1 MKENRLPPFS
11 FSVHPTNDAI
21 DQTGHVEID
30 QQTDLGVTQFQ
41 VGNQLGF
48 VDGKDF
54 LDSLQFDNHGI
65 LHEQINPVTDIESN
79 FIINHRE
86 TYLRQRFHAAL
97 SKLVGKAG
105 FISRFQQ
112 AGTERAV
119 NLHGG
124 CDDAGSNLSHWIL
137 GSVLIGVQNYT
148 INLRSAILF
157 FFPLCLSVPSVVN
170 AQPAILRD
178 QIAPNWLPDK
188 HTFWY
193 CVQTG
198 ADTHEFVLIDA
209 RAGARKT
216 SSDLA
221 SVGLPEPEPQRTSQ
235 TALQVRSSQRT
246 GVSSGIRLVNELDLE
261 LSLFWIDSGGKRIPY
276 GKVSPKS
283 KREQHTYEG
292 HVWLLTAP
300 DGADFAVVEAG
311 PVTSTWILD
320 GEGRKP
326 EPKKVLSPETSPDQ
340 AWNARVATDQI
351 VLKKIADGSD
361 RKLHAPVEAK
371 ATFHGR
377 VSWSPDSKA
386 FLVSAAV
393 EVSERIVTIVEST
406 PSDQKQPKVKSFP
419 YAKPGDPLPKPQLV
433 LFRPGSEE
441 GRVIDANL
449 FPTPFTQSHEIRV
462 TWAPD
467 GSEAYFDY
475 NERGHQCYRILA
487 VNAATGAVRVVVEET
502 SKTFIDYTKKT
513 WRHWLHQSG
522 ELLWMSERSGW
533 AHLSLHDIASGELK
547 NVVTSGA
554 WPVREVLHVDAE
566 KRQVWFLASGLREG
580 EDPYHLHLCRVNLDG
595 SGFVRLTEG
604 DGNHHVEFSPTRE
617 WFIDRWSRA
626 DHPPVHEL
634 RRSDDGNLVCELE
647 RADASALLAGGWT
660 MPERFVAKGR
670 DGKTDIHGILIKPSG
685 FDPAKSYPVI
695 EDIYAGPHAAFAP
708 KDFGR
713 LERLHEMANE
723 GFILVKLDG
732 MGTNFR
738 GKAIH
743 DVAWKN
749 LKDAG
754 FPDRIAWIREAAKP
768 RPWMD
773 LSRVG
778 IYGGSAGGQS
788 AMRAVLDHHEF
799 YQAAVA
805 DCGCHDNRMDKIWW
819 NEQWMGWPVD
829 ESYAKSSNA
838 DDAHK
843 LGGKLLLIV
852 GELDDNVDP
861 ASTTQVV
868 AALQKAGK
876 EFEYMP
882 IIGAGHGAAET
893 SCGSKA
899 RLEFLKKHL
908 KP

>member
-1 MKENRLPPFS
+1 MKVDSLNVNRILRRLRVSSSADICGNLGEFAFLLCFS
-11 FSVHPTNDAI
+11 FSFAH
-21 DQTGHVEID
+21 
-30 QQTDLGVTQFQ
+30 
-41 VGNQLGF
+41 
-48 VDGKDF
+48 
-54 LDSLQFDNHGI
+54 
-65 LHEQINPVTDIESN
+65 
-79 FIINHRE
+79 
-86 TYLRQRFHAAL
+86 
-97 SKLVGKAG
+97 
-105 FISRFQQ
+105 
-112 AGTERAV
+112 
-119 NLHGG
+119 
-124 CDDAGSNLSHWIL
+124 
-137 GSVLIGVQNYT
+137 
-148 INLRSAILF
+148 
-157 FFPLCLSVPSVVN
+157 
-170 AQPAILRD
+170 AQPPILRD
-178 QIAPNWLPDK
+178 QLTPAWLPDQPA
-188 HTFWY
+188 FWY
-193 CVQTG
+193 RVRTG
-198 ADTHEFVLIDA
+198 ADAHEFVLIDA
-209 RAGARKT
+209 KSGLRKT
-216 SSDLA
+216 APDLT
-221 SVGLPEPEPQRTSQ
+221 SLGLPASAP
-235 TALQVRSSQRT
+235 LKSSGTTIEARPTKRT
-246 GVSSGIRLVNELDLE
+246 GVSSGIHLVNELDLE
-261 LSLFWIDSGGKRIPY
+261 LSLFWIDSGGKRVAY
-276 GKVSPKS
+276 GKVAPKS
-283 KREQHTYEG
+283 EREQHTYEG
-292 HVWLLTAP
+292 HVWLLTRP
-300 DGADFAVVEAG
+300 DGSEVAVIEAG
-311 PVTSTWILD
+311 PVVATLIID

-326 EPKKVLSPETSPDQ
+326 EVKPAAIPGISPDGV
-340 AWNARVATDQI
+340 WTARVESDHI
-351 VLKKIADGSD
+351 VLKKTADGSE
-361 RKLHAPVEAK
+361 RKLRAPIEAK
-371 ATFHGR
+371 AAYRGR
-377 VSWSPDSKA
+377 VFWSADSKT

-393 EVSERIVTIVEST
+393 EVPERIVTIVDSS

-419 YAKPGDPLPKPQLV
+419 YAKPGDALPKPQLV
-433 LFRPGSEE
+433 LFHPGNEE
-441 GRVIDANL
+441 GLVIDPTL
-449 FPTPFTQSHEIRV
+449 FPNPFTQSHEIRV

-467 GSEAYFDY
+467 GGEAYFDY
-475 NERGHQCYRILA
+475 NERGHQRYRILA

-502 SKTFIDYTKKT
+502 AKTFIDYTKKT
-513 WRHWLHQSG
+513 WRHWLRQSG
-522 ELLWMSERSGW
+522 ELLLMSERSGW
-533 AHLSLHDIASGELK
+533 AHLYLYDIASGEVK
-547 NVVTSGA
+547 NAVTSGE

-580 EDPYHLHLCRVNLDG
+580 EDPYHLHLCRANLDG

-626 DHPPVHEL
+626 DHPPAHEL
-634 RRSDDGNLVCELE
+634 RRSEDGLLVCELE
-647 RADASALLAGGWT
+647 RADASALLASGWT

-670 DGKTDIHGILIKPSG
+670 DGKTDIHGILIKPSP
-685 FDPAKSYPVI
+685 FDPGKSYPVI

-713 LERLHEMANE
+713 LERPHEIANE

-738 GKAIH
+738 GKAFH

-749 LKDAG
+749 LKDSG
-754 FPDRIAWIREAAKP
+754 FPDRIAWIREAAKT

-788 AMRAVLDHHEF
+788 AMRAVLDHHDF
-799 YQAAVA
+799 YHVAVA

-829 ESYAKSSNA
+829 ESYGRNSNA

-876 EFEYMP
+876 EFEFMP

-893 SCGSKA
+893 PFGSKA

>member
-1 MKENRLPPFS
+1 
-11 FSVHPTNDAI
+11 
-21 DQTGHVEID
+21 
-30 QQTDLGVTQFQ
+30 
-41 VGNQLGF
+41 
-48 VDGKDF
+48 
-54 LDSLQFDNHGI
+54 
-65 LHEQINPVTDIESN
+65 
-79 FIINHRE
+79 
-86 TYLRQRFHAAL
+86 L
-97 SKLVGKAG
+97 SA
-105 FISRFQQ
+105 Q
-112 AGTERAV
+112 AQ
-119 NLHGG
+119 
-124 CDDAGSNLSHWIL
+124 S
-137 GSVLIGVQNYT
+137 
-148 INLRSAILF
+148 
-157 FFPLCLSVPSVVN
+157 P
-170 AQPAILRD
+170 ILRD
-178 QIAPNWLPDK
+178 QLDPVWLPDH

-193 CVQTG
+193 RVQTG
-198 ADTHEFVLIDA
+198 PDSHEFVLIDA
-209 RAGARKT
+209 RTGARKT
-216 SSDLA
+216 SPDLA
-221 SVGLPEPEPQRTSQ
+221 SPGLPEAGPK
-235 TALQVRSSQRT
+235 RSSETTIEVRPSKRA
-246 GVSSGIRLVNELDLE
+246 GVSSGIHLVNELELE
-261 LSLFWIDSGGKRIPY
+261 LSLFWIDSGGKRVPY
-276 GKVSPKS
+276 GKLAPKS
-283 KREQHTYEG
+283 ERDQHTYEG
-292 HVWLLTAP
+292 HVWLLTGS
-300 DGADFAVVEAG
+300 DGTEFAVIEAG
-311 PVTSTWILD
+311 PVVTTLVID
-320 GEGRKP
+320 GEGRQPEAKP
-326 EPKKVLSPETSPDQ
+326 AAIPGISPDGVW
-340 AWNARVATDQI
+340 AAKVESDCI
-351 VLKKIADGSD
+351 VLKKIADGSE
-361 RKLHAPVEAK
+361 RTLRAPIEAK
-371 ATFHGR
+371 ATWRGR

-393 EVSERIVTIVEST
+393 EVPERIVTIVDSS

-419 YAKPGDPLPKPQLV
+419 YAKPGDTLPKPQLV

-441 GRVIDANL
+441 GRVVDATL
-449 FPTPFTQSHEIRV
+449 FPNPFTQSHEIRV

-475 NERGHQCYRILA
+475 NERGHQRYRILA
-487 VNAATGAVRVVVEET
+487 VDATTGAVRIVVEET
-502 SKTFIDYTKKT
+502 AKTFIDYTKKT

-522 ELLWMSERSGW
+522 GILWMSERSGW
-533 AHLSLHDIASGELK
+533 AHLYLHDIASGKLR
-547 NVVTSGA
+547 NAVTSGA

-617 WFIDRWSRA
+617 WFLDRWSRA

-634 RRSDDGNLVCELE
+634 RRSDDGSRVCELE
-647 RADASALLAGGWT
+647 HADASAFLAGGLT
-660 MPERFVAKGR
+660 VPERFVAKGR
-670 DGKTDIHGILIKPSG
+670 DGKTDIHGILIKPSD
-685 FDPAKSYPVI
+685 FNPEQSYPVI
-695 EDIYAGPHAAFAP
+695 EDIYAGPHGAFSP

-713 LERLHEMANE
+713 LERLHEIANE

-738 GKAIH
+738 GKAFH

-749 LKDAG
+749 LKDSG
-754 FPDRIAWIREAAKP
+754 FPDRIAWIREAAKT

-788 AMRAVLDHHEF
+788 AMRAVLDHHDF
-799 YQAAVA
+799 YQVAVA

-829 ESYAKSSNA
+829 ESYAENSNA
-838 DDAHK
+838 DDAHQ

-852 GELDDNVDP
+852 GEVDTNVDP

-893 SCGSKA
+893 PFGSKA
-899 RLEFLKKHL
+899 RLDFLKKHL

>member
-1 MKENRLPPFS
+1 MKPNCFNGRRIRLR
-11 FSVHPTNDAI
+11 
-21 DQTGHVEID
+21 
-30 QQTDLGVTQFQ
+30 LQ
-41 VGNQLGF
+41 V
-48 VDGKDF
+48 F
-54 LDSLQFDNHGI
+54 LSAVIRGYPWSSAFLLF
-65 LHEQINPVTDIESN
+65 L
-79 FIINHRE
+79 
-86 TYLRQRFHAAL
+86 
-97 SKLVGKAG
+97 LV
-105 FISRFQQ
+105 S
-112 AGTERAV
+112 
-119 NLHGG
+119 
-124 CDDAGSNLSHWIL
+124 
-137 GSVLIGVQNYT
+137 
-148 INLRSAILF
+148 SAH
-157 FFPLCLSVPSVVN
+157 
-170 AQPAILRD
+170 AQPAIRRD
-178 QIAPNWLPDK
+178 RVKATWLPDQRS
-188 HTFWY
+188 FWY
-193 CVQTG
+193 QVKTG
-198 ADTHEFVLIDA
+198 PDSHEFVFIDA
-209 RAGARKT
+209 RTGARKT
-216 SSDLA
+216 APDLA
-221 SVGLPEPEPQRTSQ
+221 SLALPAPSP
-235 TALQVRSSQRT
+235 LHSSETTIEIRPTQRT
-246 GVSSGIRLVNELDLE
+246 GASSGIRLVNELDRE
-261 LSLFWIDSGGKRIPY
+261 LDLFWIDTGGKRVAY
-276 GKVSPKS
+276 GKLAPKS
-283 KREQHTYEG
+283 EREQHTYEG
-292 HVWLLTAP
+292 HVWLLTRP
-300 DGADFAVVEAG
+300 DGSEVAVIEAG
-311 PVTSTWILD
+311 PVVTTWIID
-320 GEGRKP
+320 GDGRKP
-326 EPKKVLSPETSPDQ
+326 EPEPVRPPGSSPDQ
-340 AWNARVATDQI
+340 AWVARVAPDHI
-351 VLKKIADGSD
+351 VLENTSDGSQATL
-361 RKLHAPVEAK
+361 RSPIEAK
-371 ATFHGR
+371 ATYRGR
-377 VSWSPDSKA
+377 VSWSPDAKA

-393 EVSERIVTIVEST
+393 EVPERIVTIIDSS
-406 PSDQKQPKVKSFP
+406 PSDQQQPKVKTFP

-433 LFRPGSEE
+433 LFHPGTEE
-441 GRVIDANL
+441 GQVIDATL
-449 FPTPFTQSHEIRV
+449 FPNPFTQSHEIPV

-487 VNAATGAVRVVVEET
+487 VNVATGAVRVVIEET
-502 SKTFIDYTKKT
+502 AKTFIDYTKKT
-513 WRHWLHQSG
+513 WRHWLHPSG
-522 ELLWMSERSGW
+522 EILWMSERSGW
-533 AHLSLHDIASGELK
+533 AHLYFHDIATGEMK
-547 NVVTSGA
+547 NAVTSGA

-634 RRSDDGNLVCELE
+634 RRSEDGSLVCELE
-647 RADASALLAGGWT
+647 RADASALLASGWT

-670 DGKTDIHGILIKPSG
+670 DGKTDIHGILVKPSS
-685 FDPAKSYPVI
+685 FDPGKSYPVV

-713 LERLHEMANE
+713 LERLHEIAKE

-738 GKAIH
+738 GKAFH

-749 LKDAG
+749 LKDSG
-754 FPDRIAWIREAAKP
+754 FPDRIAWIREAAKT

-788 AMRAVLDHHEF
+788 AMRAVLDHHDF
-799 YQAAVA
+799 YHVAVA

-829 ESYAKSSNA
+829 ESYAENSNA
-838 DDAHK
+838 DDAHQ

-893 SCGSKA
+893 PFGSKA
-899 RLEFLKKHL
+899 RLDFLKKHL

>member
-393 EVSERIVTIVEST
+393 EVSERI
-406 PSDQKQPKVKSFP
+406 
-419 YAKPGDPLPKPQLV
+419 
-433 LFRPGSEE
+433 
-441 GRVIDANL
+441 
-449 FPTPFTQSHEIRV
+449 FPTPFTQSHEIRG
-462 TWAPD
+462 APD
-467 GSEAYFDY
+467 SSEFYFDY
-475 NERGHQCYRILA
+475 NQRGHQLLPHPRRERENRRGACRGRGNLEDLHPLLRQKLA
-487 VNAATGAVRVVVEET
+487 ALAARQRRTHL
-502 SKTFIDYTKKT
+502 D
-513 WRHWLHQSG
+513 
-522 ELLWMSERSGW
+522 ER
-533 AHLSLHDIASGELK
+533 ARRLVPSLA
-547 NVVTSGA
+547 
-554 WPVREVLHVDAE
+554 
-566 KRQVWFLASGLREG
+566 
-580 EDPYHLHLCRVNLDG
+580 
-595 SGFVRLTEG
+595 
-604 DGNHHVEFSPTRE
+604 
-617 WFIDRWSRA
+617 
-626 DHPPVHEL
+626 L
-634 RRSDDGNLVCELE
+634 RRENGQAEAPNHQG
-647 RADASALLAGGWT
+647 RMAG
-660 MPERFVAKGR
+660 A
-670 DGKTDIHGILIKPSG
+670 
-685 FDPAKSYPVI
+685 
-695 EDIYAGPHAAFAP
+695 
-708 KDFGR
+708 
-713 LERLHEMANE
+713 
-723 GFILVKLDG
+723 
-732 MGTNFR
+732 
-738 GKAIH
+738 
-743 DVAWKN
+743 
-749 LKDAG
+749 
-754 FPDRIAWIREAAKP
+754 
-768 RPWMD
+768 
-773 LSRVG
+773 
-778 IYGGSAGGQS
+778 
-788 AMRAVLDHHEF
+788 
-799 YQAAVA
+799 
-805 DCGCHDNRMDKIWW
+805 
-819 NEQWMGWPVD
+819 
-829 ESYAKSSNA
+829 
-838 DDAHK
+838 
-843 LGGKLLLIV
+843 
-852 GELDDNVDP
+852 
-861 ASTTQVV
+861 
-868 AALQKAGK
+868 
-876 EFEYMP
+876 
-882 IIGAGHGAAET
+882 
-893 SCGSKA
+893 
-899 RLEFLKKHL
+899 
-908 KP
+908 

>member
-1 MKENRLPPFS
+1 MKKALFNANGRKYPRIGANGMRQARRIRFAGICGDLRPF
-11 FSVHPTNDAI
+11 A
-21 DQTGHVEID
+21 
-30 QQTDLGVTQFQ
+30 
-41 VGNQLGF
+41 F
-48 VDGKDF
+48 V
-54 LDSLQFDNHGI
+54 
-65 LHEQINPVTDIESN
+65 
-79 FIINHRE
+79 
-86 TYLRQRFHAAL
+86 
-97 SKLVGKAG
+97 
-105 FISRFQQ
+105 
-112 AGTERAV
+112 
-119 NLHGG
+119 
-124 CDDAGSNLSHWIL
+124 
-137 GSVLIGVQNYT
+137 
-148 INLRSAILF
+148 LF
-157 FFPLCLSVPSVVN
+157 FLSTFAH
-170 AQPAILRD
+170 AQPAILRN
-178 QIAPNWLPDK
+178 QIAPTWLPDG
-188 HTFWY
+188 HTFRY
-193 CVQTG
+193 QVQTG
-198 ADTHEFVLIDA
+198 PDTHEFVLIDA
-209 RAGARKT
+209 RTG
-216 SSDLA
+216 SSRTAPDLA
-221 SVGLPEPEPQRTSQ
+221 ALGLPESAP
-235 TALQVRSSQRT
+235 LRSSATTLERRSTRRT
-246 GVSSGIRLVNELDLE
+246 GVSSGLRLVNELDLE
-261 LSLFWIDSGGKRIPY
+261 LSLFWIDSGGKRVPY
-276 GKVSPKS
+276 GKIAPKS
-283 KREQHTYEG
+283 EREQHTYEG
-292 HVWLLTAP
+292 HVWLLAGP

-311 PVTSTWILD
+311 PVVSTFVID
-320 GEGRKP
+320 GAGRKA
-326 EPKKVLSPETSPDQ
+326 EPKKVPSPETSPDQ
-340 AWNARVATDQI
+340 AWIARVKTDHL
-351 VLKKIADGSD
+351 VLRKTADGSE
-361 RKLHAPVEAK
+361 RTLRAPIEAK
-371 ATFHGR
+371 ATYRGR

-393 EVSERIVTIVEST
+393 EVPERLVTIVDSS
-406 PSDQKQPKVKSFP
+406 PSDQKQPKLKTFP
-419 YAKPGDPLPKPQLV
+419 YAKPGDDLPKPHLV
-433 LFRPGSEE
+433 LFRSGSEE
-441 GRVIDANL
+441 GQVIDQTL
-449 FPTPFTQSHEIRV
+449 FPNPFTQSHEIRV

-475 NERGHQCYRILA
+475 NERGHQRYRILA
-487 VNAATGAVRVVVEET
+487 VDVATGEVRVVVEET
-502 SKTFIDYTKKT
+502 AKTFIDYTKKT
-513 WRHWLHQSG
+513 WRHWLHDRG
-522 ELLWMSERSGW
+522 EILWMSERSGW
-533 AHLSLHDIASGELK
+533 AHLYLYDIASGEVK
-547 NVVTSGA
+547 NAVTSGA

-580 EDPYHLHLCRVNLDG
+580 EDPYHLHLCRANLDG
-595 SGFVRLTEG
+595 GGFVRLTEG

-634 RRSDDGNLVCELE
+634 RRSDDGTLVCELE
-647 RADASALLAGGWT
+647 RADASALLASGWT

-670 DGKTDIHGILIKPSG
+670 DGRTDIHGILIKPSP

-738 GKAIH
+738 GKAFH

-749 LKDAG
+749 LKDSG
-754 FPDRIAWIREAAKP
+754 FPDRIAWIREAAKT

-773 LSRVG
+773 LTRVG

-788 AMRAVLDHHEF
+788 AMRAVLDHHDF
-799 YQAAVA
+799 YKVAVA

-829 ESYAKSSNA
+829 ESYAQNSNA

-893 SCGSKA
+893 EYGSKA
-899 RLEFLKKHL
+899 RLDFLKKHL